1 MALMGMELVAI
12 AVILIVFLIWGPGQ
26 IPKIA
31 RSIGLA
37 KKELEEAKKEVAG

>member
-1 MALMGMELVAI
+1 MAIMGMELVAI
-12 AVILIVFLIWGPGQ
+12 AAILIVFLVWGPGQ

-37 KKELEEAKKEVAG
+37 KKEFEEVKKEVA